1 MAQMDAQT
9 NLLTGAAWCGDFL
22 DEDSLMPGGGRVDPA
37 TVVAGVNGYKTIVS
51 GSLVGRTIAQ
61 RTAGA
66 PFHIAVDADEEV
78 FIVAFDVTDALKKA
92 DVELYRPQSVVKE
105 NFLPNFGTLSAA
117 LLAKVRSTY
126 ITTRGAN

>member
-1 MAQMDAQT
+1 MARMDAQT
-9 NLLTGAAWCGDFL
+9 NLLTSAAWCGDFI
-22 DEDSLMPGGGRVDPA
+22 DEDALMPGGGRVDPA
-37 TVVAGVNGYKTIVS
+37 TVTADANGYKTIPS

-66 PFHIAVDADEEV
+66 VFHMAVDTDEEI

-92 DVELYRPQSVVKE
+92 DVELYRPSAVVKE
-105 NFLPNFGTLSAA
+105 NFLPNFGTLSVA